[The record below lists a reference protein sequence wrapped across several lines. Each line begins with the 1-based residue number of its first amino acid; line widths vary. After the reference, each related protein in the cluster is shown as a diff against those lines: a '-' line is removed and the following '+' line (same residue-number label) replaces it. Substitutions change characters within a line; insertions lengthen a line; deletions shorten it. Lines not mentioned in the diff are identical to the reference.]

1 MASLQL
7 YSSYDEL
14 KKDRVERTLTQAEKL
29 RQKKTSQ
36 SITKIKKVI
45 S

>member
-1 MASLQL
+1 MAFLQL
-7 YSSYDEL
+7 YGSYDEL

-29 RQKKTSQ
+29 RQKRATQ
-36 SITKIKKVI
+36 SLGKIKKVT